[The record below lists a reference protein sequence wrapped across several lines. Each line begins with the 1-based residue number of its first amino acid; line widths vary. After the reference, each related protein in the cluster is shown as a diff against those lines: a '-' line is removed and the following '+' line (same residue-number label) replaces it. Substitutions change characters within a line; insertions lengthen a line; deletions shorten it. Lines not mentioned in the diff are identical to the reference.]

1 MVGVLQAVE
10 KYDMMS
16 SPKAHGNQITPRTR
30 PMSVKEFELSNAT
43 TKAFLGGKER
53 SWMTGKSPEKILK
66 PSPTVSIVPIL
77 PDHDQGASPAPR
89 LTTEQY
95 KAIRNNDLTSIPFPP
110 DFDRGRFPAQRR
122 RRGGTK
128 NYSRRP
134 LACAG
139 SSTPPSAPSSPAL
152 VEASSPQNESPS
164 QFPGSADNVLPSPS
178 PGVETR
184 RHSAQVLDLEHDGT
198 DARISGPP
206 FTTRL
211 EELVAKYGGFE
222 QLEKRLEDAD
232 KPSYEA
238 SPVVTTQPEGIASNA
253 GLSKDSSY
261 QERSQSLDDRS
272 NGTKSNVEA
281 LHTTTPHKRV
291 QCNTNEPRKRTQGDR
306 RFPHTAP
313 DHQLPTPASGPNDER
328 PRSPPNAQAEMRNYG
343 ERIMLR
349 LQNNINRQNYKGSN
363 VERPRLELLRDAC
376 GRSDYFYLTL
386 HQIFSLDHRYRG
398 VVGLTNVHRNGLN
411 VLSFLLV
418 SNEQLTP
425 ETIEWFSIFPL
436 PVELYK
442 KRPAFQAAQGR
453 VMRCLELLG
462 TNWEVMRS
470 QCTLRRYPPLVDELV
485 GHFNIASLTFQ
496 KVISTALLRDIWI
509 LPQDQ
514 CYHAAEMVFERN
526 HKEVMGRSNALI
538 QDIQAYNQSIIEEY
552 QRILFSHVSH
562 VQTVADTRIGPPQ
575 HRQSSSSTSRNIH
588 GDHHQT
594 LTGRIAE
601 NSPATPLQVDVQAAR
616 GIAHAD
622 SDGPRPWTLSI
633 SGKQTASYVAVAS
646 SPTQA
651 GAMSPYNTTATNG
664 LSTPQGASFTQSPTQ
679 LQGFRSPLLSNNHPG
694 QVQARGQ
701 HISQSMLGSPLQSG
715 SLSSHMGITARGP
728 AHILPSNA
736 PGRPHTSRH
745 HQHHHQQRVLGIQP
759 QHSLHA
765 QPQSHQTQMHSSSVQ
780 PAIPSGV
787 SPRLSAPHPDQ
798 FIRFDPTLLPSQPN
812 PDSSAF
818 HQAHVSSPLLA
829 SIDLEGKPSNNIK
842 YYRFVSHVIM
852 PTRFISS
859 NSRHVGWDFE
869 MKKGL
874 IELLAQDQSGSYG
887 SYATRTFATKSRM
900 CRVRCVKADK
910 FKVDR
915 YKTEELKVPELISQ
929 SEWVVADNIWPGS
942 TAILLNGT
950 ALEIRKKSH
959 HGKDL
964 PIDATRF
971 IKEGDNHI
979 STAVIGFDKDNNAH
993 YAIGIEIVQVTDEDQ
1008 IRKRIPTLRW
1018 QDARQRII
1026 DRSLHTDPDVQVVHS
1041 QMIIDLTDPFTAR
1054 LFDVPIRGS
1063 TCRHNQCF
1071 DRDVFLQTRSSRN
1084 VSEPCGPDEFRCP
1097 ICGADARPPSLVID
1111 GFFVSVREEL
1121 ERKGRLDA
1129 KRIVLHE
1136 LGDWEIKEE
1145 EEATGEQGD
1154 GTGRRVSVARP
1165 SASTEV
1171 IEIDDD

>member
-1 MVGVLQAVE
+1 
-10 KYDMMS
+10 
-16 SPKAHGNQITPRTR
+16 
-30 PMSVKEFELSNAT
+30 MSVKEFELSNAT

-53 SWMTGKSPEKILK
+53 SWMTGKSPEKILQ
-66 PSPTVSIVPIL
+66 PSPTVSIIPIL
-77 PDHDQGASPAPR
+77 PDHDQGASPAPHSS
-89 LTTEQY
+89 TEQY
-95 KAIRNNDLTSIPFPP
+95 KAIENNDLTSIPFPP

-122 RRGGTK
+122 RRRSTK
-128 NYSRRP
+128 NYHTRP
-134 LACAG
+134 LACAT
-139 SSTPPSAPSSPAL
+139 SSVPPSAPSSPSL
-152 VEASSPQNESPS
+152 VEESFPQSESPS
-164 QFPGSADNVLPSPS
+164 KLPISADNILPSPS
-178 PGVETR
+178 PSVETR
-184 RHSAQVLDLEHDGT
+184 RHSAQVLDIEDEVT
-198 DARISGPP
+198 DAQISRPP

-222 QLEKRLEDAD
+222 QLEKRLEDAE
-232 KPSYEA
+232 KPSCKA
-238 SPVVTTQPEGIASNA
+238 SSIVTTQPEGIASNT

-261 QERSQSLDDRS
+261 QERSQSLDDRPS
-272 NGTKSNVEA
+272 GTKSNVEA
-281 LHTTTPHKRV
+281 LHTKTPQKRV

-306 RFPHTAP
+306 RCSHAAP
-313 DHQLPTPASGPNDER
+313 DHQSPTPSSGPSDER
-328 PRSPPNAQAEMRNYG
+328 PRSPPNAQAEMRNYR
-343 ERIMLR
+343 ERIMFR
-349 LQNNINRQNYKGSN
+349 LQNEINHQNHRGSN

-386 HQIFSLDHRYRG
+386 HQIFCLDHRYRG
-398 VVGLTNVHRNGLN
+398 VIGLTNVHRNGLN

-418 SNEQLTP
+418 PNEQLTS

-436 PVELYK
+436 PVELYE

-538 QDIQAYNQSIIEEY
+538 QDIQAYNQSIIEAY
-552 QRILFSHVSH
+552 QRILFSHMSH
-562 VQTVADTRIGPPQ
+562 VQTAADTTMGPPQ
-575 HRQSSSSTSRNIH
+575 HPQSSSSASRNIRS
-588 GDHHQT
+588 HQHRT
-594 LTGRIAE
+594 LTGRIVE
-601 NSPATPLQVDVQAAR
+601 DSPPTALQVDVQAAR
-616 GIAHAD
+616 EIAHVD
-622 SDGPRPWTLSI
+622 SDGPRTRTLSV
-633 SGKQTASYVAVAS
+633 SGKQTASYVAAAS
-646 SPTQA
+646 SPTPA
-651 GAMSPYNTTATNG
+651 GAMSSYDTTATHE
-664 LSTPQGASFTQSPTQ
+664 LSTPQSASFTQSPNQ
-679 LQGFRSPLLSNNHPG
+679 LQGFRSPLISNNQPG
-694 QVQARGQ
+694 QVQALGQ
-701 HISQSMLGSPLQSG
+701 YMSQPMLGSPLQSG
-715 SLSSHMGITARGP
+715 SLFSHMGIPARRP
-728 AHILPSNA
+728 AHILPSN
-736 PGRPHTSRH
+736 PPRSTHTSRH
-745 HQHHHQQRVLGIQP
+745 HQHHQQQRVLGMQP
-759 QHSLHA
+759 LRSLHA
-765 QPQSHQTQMHSSSVQ
+765 QSQSPQTQMHSFPVQ
-780 PAIPSGV
+780 LAIPNGV
-787 SPRLSAPHPDQ
+787 LPRSSAPHPDQ
-798 FIRFDPTLLPSQPN
+798 FIRFDSALLPSQPN
-812 PDSSAF
+812 PESSAF
-818 HQAHVSSPLLA
+818 HQAHASSPLLA

-842 YYRFVSHVIM
+842 HYRFVSHVIM

-859 NSRHVGWDFE
+859 NNRHVGWDFAI
-869 MKKGL
+869 KKEL
-874 IELLAQDQSGSYG
+874 FELLAQDQSGLYG
-887 SYATRTFATKSRM
+887 SYATRSFTTKSRM

-910 FKVDR
+910 PKVDM
-915 YKTEELKVPELISQ
+915 YKTGELKVPELISQ

-942 TAILLNGT
+942 TAVLLNGT
-950 ALEIRKKSH
+950 ALEIRKKFH

-993 YAIGIEIVQVTDEDQ
+993 YAIGLEIIQVTDEEQ
-1008 IRKRIPTLRW
+1008 IRKSIPTLGW

-1054 LFDVPIRGS
+1054 LFEIPVRGS
-1063 TCRHNQCF
+1063 TCHHNQCF

-1084 VSEPCGPDEFRCP
+1084 PTEPCGPDEFRCP

-1154 GTGRRVSVARP
+1154 GTGKRVSVARP
-1165 SASTEV
+1165 GASTEV